1 MPTRTADEELELEA
15 LQNKSS
21 SLRATF
27 ASLLSLSMTNAS
39 NLLTIVQRAI
49 APDQPSGTR
58 PLTTALLGSGW
69 PR

>member
-15 LQNKSS
+15 LQNKAT

-27 ASLLSLSMTNAS
+27 ASLLSLSLTNAS
-39 NLLTIVQRAI
+39 NLLTIVQPAV
-49 APDQPSGTR
+49 APDQPSAR
-58 PLTTALLGSGW
+58 ARSPPHSWQRL